1 MKNLFSLLAVAG
13 MVLVC
18 SCRENDIAVEMEPS
32 VRPEMVKIKLS
43 CELLDTESDGT
54 KSGHDVAALRKISDA
69 NYYLFSNGSLVKQ
82 EYFEDADDFAVSL
95 PSYNRKYNLYVLA
108 NVGEKTVGAN
118 VRETDMRTAVHH
130 DYMNKAD
137 YYDTIEELGFPMA
150 LIVRDFSASYDDDLK
165 LKRLV
170 HTLYVK
176 VDTDALNTT
185 EMEFTGLNIR
195 NAARDVYPFAEESK
209 AKYVMDGDAAN
220 LDSGDL
226 QALNDGEEVTL
237 FLLENM
243 RGELFPGNS
252 DWKMK
257 VPAEMVPESEQDMC
271 SYIELTTSAQTAT
284 AYYERNVYR
293 AYIGSTAAD
302 CDVRRHSYSTLNNR
316 YTNDMVVDE
325 EWRIEG
331 DDPVITETL
340 AFIDNHELMGG
351 DMKELSRIYVMPGF
365 TAEFYVYKSNPD
377 IQYSLTAPKSS
388 EDGRISYKA
397 VEISPYFTRV
407 TLTTSLDW
415 NEQPDNPTGVFRI
428 VSSDGLISKTLNAVV
443 WNRPLSL
450 TFSTE
455 FANSRP
461 VLCMTLND
469 PPLDM
474 TLRARMKGEIGGYLS
489 HYPNGYKRNES
500 TVTLSKSF
508 SYENP
513 NETMCENTSYYGAGE
528 NTKTRIFQIG
538 TKINTLIWNETGW
551 DSNNK
556 YNDNDGYDKHAH
568 PTSIDLNIDLS
579 CSWQSRTPMYND
591 DNFIIYPTAGTA
603 GIPLQ
608 INHEQYSKT
617 VSNSGG
623 QQTTLYTGG
632 GTDFGMRWTQHDKE
646 GDDGYDIV
654 FDTAKGQTG
663 NVIHVT
669 VNGIGDWTDNLPYM
683 TVSK

>member
-1 MKNLFSLLAVAG
+1 MKNLFGLLAVAG
-13 MVLVC
+13 MALVC
-18 SCRENDIAVEMEPS
+18 SCQNDDVTVGMES
-32 VRPEMVKIKLS
+32 SARSETIKVKLS
-43 CELLDTESDGT
+43 CDLLDTETDGT
-54 KSGHDVAALRKISDA
+54 RSTHDMAALRRISNA
-69 NYYLFSNGSLVKQ
+69 NYYLFSGGSLVKQ
-82 EYFEDADDFAVSL
+82 EYFDDADDFAVSL
-95 PSYNRKYNLYVLA
+95 SSYNRKYNLYVLA

-118 VRETDMRTAVHH
+118 VCEADMRTAVHH
-130 DYMNKAD
+130 DYMNKD
-137 YYDTIEELGFPMA
+137 NYYDTIEEYGFPMA
-150 LIVRDFSASYDDDLK
+150 LIVRDFSATCGGSLK

-176 VDTDALNTT
+176 VNTDALNTT

-209 AKYVMDGDAAN
+209 ARYVMDGDAAN
-220 LDSGDL
+220 LDSGEL

-257 VPAEMVPESEQDMC
+257 VPAEMVPESEKSMC

-284 AYYERNVYR
+284 AYYEQNVYR
-293 AYIGSTAAD
+293 AYIGSSAAD
-302 CDVRRHSYSTLNNR
+302 CDVRRHAYSTLNNL
-316 YTNDMVVDE
+316 YTNDMIVDE
-325 EWRIEG
+325 EWRIES

-340 AFIDNHELMGG
+340 AFIDNHELMGS

-365 TAEFYVYKSNPD
+365 TTEFYIYKSNPD
-377 IQYSLTAPKSS
+377 IQYSLTAPTSS
-388 EDGRISYKA
+388 EDGRISCTA
-397 VEISPYFTRV
+397 VEISPYFTKV

-415 NEQPDNPTGVFRI
+415 NEQTDNHAGVLRL

-455 FANSRP
+455 FSNSRP

-474 TLRARMKGEIGGYLS
+474 TIRARMKGDIGGYLS
-489 HYPNGYKRNES
+489 HYPNGYKRDES

-508 SYENP
+508 SYENS
-513 NETMCENTSYYGAGE
+513 NETMCENTSYYDAGE
-528 NTKTRIFQIG
+528 NTTAGIFQMG
-538 TKINTLIWNETGW
+538 TKINSLIWNETGW
-551 DSNNK
+551 DSLNK

-568 PTSIDLNIDLS
+568 PTSINLNIDLS
-579 CSWQSRTPMYND
+579 CSWQNRTSMYHD

-608 INHEQYSKT
+608 INNEQYSKT
-617 VSNSGG
+617 VSNSG
-623 QQTTLYTGG
+623 TAIYKGG
-632 GTDFGMRWTQHDKE
+632 GTDFGMIWTQHDKE
-646 GDDGYDIV
+646 GDDGYDIA
-654 FDTAKGQTG
+654 FDAAKGQTG

-669 VNGIGDWTDNLPYM
+669 VNGISNWTDNFPYV
-683 TVSK
+683 TISK